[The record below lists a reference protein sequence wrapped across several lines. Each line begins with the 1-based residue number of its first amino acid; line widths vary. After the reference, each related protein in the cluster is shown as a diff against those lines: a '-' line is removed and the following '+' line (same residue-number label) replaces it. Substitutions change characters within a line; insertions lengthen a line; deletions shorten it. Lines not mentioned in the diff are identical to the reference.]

1 MTLVGQRG
9 VQCPEHLDDPHGGLG
24 NRLGQVA
31 ARRGHGAHCRQAAP
45 ALVGADALHAAG
57 TLVELSQTGG
67 QIRGVAF
74 LAGHLTE
81 GLGPAGGR
89 VCDNGHI
96 IAHVAEVLR
105 DGDTGIHRRLTGGHG
120 HIGGVGDQHRP
131 LHQAFAGAGVLQ
143 LREFPQNVGHLVAA
157 LAAADVN
164 HDVHIG
170 PLGQL
175 VLHHGLA
182 GAEGAGDC
190 RRAALGDGEH
200 GVDDPLTG
208 AQRPLGRILLR
219 IGTAHTDGP
228 LLEHGEGDFPA
239 VLGLEGGDGLRHV
252 EGAALDGGDGA
263 AHGGRHHDL
272 MEHNGRLLNC
282 AQNVAADDLIAHL
295 GHRVELPLLLVVHGG
310 DLHAAGDAGT
320 HLLHDLLQRTLDS
333 VINALDHAGA
343 KLHAHRRAGGLH
355 LGAGAQTRGLLI
367 DLDVGGVTLHGQD
380 LTDQA
385 LGADT
390 DHVGHIG
397 VRQTRSH
404 HQRPGNFNNFTA
416 QIR

>member
-1 MTLVGQRG
+1 M
-9 VQCPEHLDDPHGGLG
+9 
-24 NRLGQVA
+24 
-31 ARRGHGAHCRQAAP
+31 
-45 ALVGADALHAAG
+45 
-57 TLVELSQTGG
+57 
-67 QIRGVAF
+67 
-74 LAGHLTE
+74 
-81 GLGPAGGR
+81 
-89 VCDNGHI
+89 
-96 IAHVAEVLR
+96 
-105 DGDTGIHRRLTGGHG
+105 
-120 HIGGVGDQHRP
+120 
-131 LHQAFAGAGVLQ
+131 
-143 LREFPQNVGHLVAA
+143 
-157 LAAADVN
+157 
-164 HDVHIG
+164 
-170 PLGQL
+170 
-175 VLHHGLA
+175 LHHGLA
-182 GAEGAGDC
+182 GAEGSGDC
-190 RRAALGDGEH
+190 RCAALGDGEH
-200 GVDDPLTG
+200 GVDDPLAG
-208 AQRPLGRILLR
+208 AQGPLGGILLC

-228 LLEHGEGDFPA
+228 LLKHGEGDFPA

-272 MEHNGRLLNC
+272 MEHNGRLLDR
-282 AQNVAADDLIAHL
+282 AQDVTADDLIAHL

-320 HLLHDLLQRTLDS
+320 HLLHDLLQRTLDA

-397 VRQTRSH
+397 VRQARSH